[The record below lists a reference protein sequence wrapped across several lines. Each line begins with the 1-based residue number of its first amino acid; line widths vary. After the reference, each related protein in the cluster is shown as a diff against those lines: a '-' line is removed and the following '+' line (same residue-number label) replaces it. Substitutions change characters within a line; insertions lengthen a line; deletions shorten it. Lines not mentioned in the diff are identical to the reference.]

1 MKSTMTR
8 EEFISKVCDL
18 WVEGFDLLQSKV
30 SDTNPTEEKM
40 KLLHASLKDKGKE
53 YVTQWV
59 KDYVLKHW
67 NDDDIY
73 SIIKWQT
80 GEPKE
85 KGEYLVQ
92 LKNGAFDI
100 EECCLYEGYTTN
112 YSAWSRYRNASV
124 VAWCKLSDI
133 EPYKDKED

>member
-1 MKSTMTR
+1 MTR

-40 KLLHASLKDKGKE
+40 ELLHASLKDKGKD

-59 KDYVLKHW
+59 KDYVLKHL
-67 NDDDIY
+67 DDDSIY
-73 SIIKWQT
+73 SIIKRHT

-85 KGEYLVQ
+85 NGIYLITTIGGIVRTAYWNIDCWLINDLPFST
-92 LKNGAFDI
+92 LKVK
-100 EECCLYEGYTTN
+100 
-112 YSAWSRYRNASV
+112 AWY
-124 VAWCKLSDI
+124 KLSDI
-133 EPYKDKED
+133 ESYKEE